1 MIKEQLSVKEQLSL
15 LARLAA
21 IDTKLEELEDEL
33 GELPQEVKQL
43 ERAMRAKQ
51 SVLDDMRTD
60 LTAAQSDRANARVR
74 IQELHDREAVLSE
87 QQKNVRNNR
96 EFDAIT
102 REIEAIKAELREQER
117 NIGTY
122 NLTEENLQAQL
133 TEQEKECSDAQELL
147 QAKEDE
153 LRKVAEEHD
162 EDTKKLI
169 DSRINLIGELPND
182 TRALYER
189 IHERFA
195 NAAVVMRHPR
205 SGEGNPLYSRGNCS
219 GCFSAVPS
227 QRIQQIR
234 AYSTIFQ
241 CEHCSRILF
250 TDENA
255 LPDDDE

>member
-1 MIKEQLSVKEQLSL
+1 MIKDQLTT

-21 IDTKLEELEDEL
+21 IDTQLEELEEEL

-51 SVLDDMRTD
+51 SVLDDIR
-60 LTAAQSDRANARVR
+60 LQLEEAQTARSNARVR
-74 IQELHDREAVLSE
+74 VQELHDREKLLGE
-87 QQKNVRNNR
+87 QQKTVRNNR

-102 REIEAIKAELREQER
+102 REIEAIRAELKEQER
-117 NIGTY
+117 LIGSV
-122 NLTEENLQAQL
+122 NLTEENLQQRIG
-133 TEQEKECSDAQELL
+133 EQEKDCNDAQELL

-169 DSRINLIGELPND
+169 DDRILLIGTLPSEA
-182 TRALYER
+182 RALYER

-195 NAAVVMRHPR
+195 NAAVLMRHPR
-205 SGEGNPLYSRGNCS
+205 GSNGQPVYSRGACS
-219 GCFSAVPS
+219 GCFSAGS
-227 QRIQQIR
+227 SLRIQQIR
-234 AYSTIFQ
+234 KYDAIHQ

-250 TDENA
+250 TDECIPA
-255 LPDDDE
+255 ESED

>member
-1 MIKEQLSVKEQLSL
+1 MIKDQLST

-21 IDTKLEELEDEL
+21 IDIKLEELEEEL
-33 GELPQEVKQL
+33 GELPQEVKHL
-43 ERAMRAKQ
+43 ERSMRAKQ
-51 SVLDDMRTD
+51 SVLDDMRAQLD
-60 LTAAQSDRANARVR
+60 SAQSARGDARVR
-74 IQELHDREAVLSE
+74 IQELQDREKLLGE
-87 QQKNVRNNR
+87 QQKTVRNNR

-102 REIEAIKAELREQER
+102 REVEAIKIEIKDQER
-117 NIGTY
+117 LIGTA
-122 NLTEENLQAQL
+122 NLTEDNVQQYIA
-133 TEQEKECSDAQELL
+133 EQEKDCSDAQELL

-169 DSRINLIGELPND
+169 DDRITLLGQLPND
-182 TRALYER
+182 TRAVYER

-195 NAAVVMRHPR
+195 NAAVLMRHPR
-205 SGEGNPLYSRGNCS
+205 GANGQPVHSRGNCS

-234 AYSTIFQ
+234 KYDAMYQ

-250 TDENA
+250 TDECTPA
-255 LPDDDE
+255 ESED